1 MGKNWKV
8 GLLVL
13 VIAMAFAAAPA
24 LAQDKLV
31 IWWNKSFVP
40 QQDEAFK
47 EIVQKWE
54 KKTGKKADVSFFALP
69 DHPAKMLAAFDSK
82 IVPDVDF
89 GQIVAVQN
97 NTFAY
102 EDKLLELS
110 DVLNPIRGRFTDGS
124 LIATE
129 YMNGKTG
136 KRGTYTFPI
145 MQHGVNIHYWL
156 DMLQAAGFKESD
168 IPTQWKPFWDFWGEV
183 QKKLRAKGE
192 RVHGLGIT
200 YSVEA
205 TDTWQE
211 FDHFMEAHRV
221 RVMDDNGKSLIG
233 DPKVRQGLI
242 TVLDD
247 FTRHYK
253 AKNVPPGAIS
263 WKDVDNNVN
272 FSNRQVVMTM
282 NPTLSIPGAFYGKDN
297 NDAYNN
303 KIRTLRWP
311 AAPDGGIFTLRV
323 SVHTGFIPK
332 DAKNKEMA
340 KDFVR
345 FLLEPENLTH
355 FVKASNGAWFP
366 VQKEALKD
374 PFFISA
380 DPHRAAAYKNFM
392 EVPNRPYEQVFNRH
406 FVTVQTENLYGRAC
420 GRVLAD
426 NWATDKAVDELIARM
441 KQILGN

>member
-13 VIAMAFAAAPA
+13 VIAMVFATAPAFA
-24 LAQDKLV
+24 QNKLV

-54 KKTGKKADVSFFALP
+54 KKTGKQADLSFFALP

-102 EDKLLELS
+102 EDKLLEIS
-110 DVLNPIRGRFTDGS
+110 DVLDPIRSRFTEGS
-124 LIATE
+124 LIATQ
-129 YMNGKTG
+129 YLNGKTG
-136 KRGTYTFPI
+136 KKGTYTFPL

-168 IPTQWKPFWDFWGEV
+168 IPKQWKPFWDFWGEV
-183 QKKLRAKGE
+183 QKRLRAKGE
-192 RVHGLGIT
+192 RVYGLGIT

-211 FDHFMEAHRV
+211 FDHFMEAYHV
-221 RVMDDNGKSLIG
+221 RVIDDNGKSLLG

-253 AKNVPPGAIS
+253 AKNVPPGAIG

-272 FSNRQVVMTM
+272 FNNRQVVMTM
-282 NPTLSIPGAFYGKDN
+282 NPTLSIPGSFFGKD

-311 AAPDGGIFTLRV
+311 AAPDGGSFTLRV

-366 VQKEALKD
+366 VQKESLKD

-392 EVPNRPYEQVFNRH
+392 EVPKPALRTGFQPALCSGSNGKP
-406 FVTVQTENLYGRAC
+406 YGRAC
-420 GRVLAD
+420 GRFC
-426 NWATDKAVDELIARM
+426 
-441 KQILGN
+441 G

>member
-1 MGKNWKV
+1 MGKHWKV

-54 KKTGKKADVSFFALP
+54 KKSGKQADLSFFALP

-97 NTFAY
+97 ATFAF
-102 EDKLLELS
+102 EDKFLEIS
-110 DVLNPIRGRFTDGS
+110 DVINPIRSRFTDGS
-124 LIATE
+124 LQATE
-129 YMNGKTG
+129 YLNGKTG
-136 KRGTYTFPI
+136 KRGIYTFPI

-156 DMLQAAGFKESD
+156 DMLQAAGFKEAD

-183 QKKLRAKGE
+183 QKRLRAKGE

-205 TDTWQE
+205 TDTYQE
-211 FDHFMEAHRV
+211 FEHFMEAYRTRV
-221 RVMDDNGKSLIG
+221 LDDHGKLLVD

-242 TVLDD
+242 AALDD
-247 FTRHYK
+247 YTRHYK

-263 WKDVDNNVN
+263 WKDIDNNLN
-272 FSNRQVVMTM
+272 FNNRQVVMTM
-282 NPTLSIPGAFYGKDN
+282 NPTLSVPGAFFGKD

-303 KIRTLRWP
+303 KIKTLRWP
-311 AAPDGGIFTLRV
+311 MAPDGKPITLHV

-345 FLLEPENLTH
+345 FLMEPANLDL
-355 FVKASNGAWFP
+355 FVKASNGAFFP
-366 VQKEALKD
+366 CLKESYKD
-374 PFFISA
+374 PFFVSA
-380 DPHRAAAYKNFM
+380 DPHRAAAYKNFT
-392 EVPNRPYEQVFNRH
+392 EVPNRPYDSVFNRK
-406 FVTVQTENLYGRAC
+406 FAQVYTENPYGRAC
-420 GRVLAD
+420 GRVLSD
-426 NWATDKAVDELIARM
+426 NWAADKAVDELITRL
-441 KQILGN
+441 KQIVGD

>member
-1 MGKNWKV
+1 MGRKLKF
-8 GLLVL
+8 GIMAVL
-13 VIAMAFAAAPA
+13 VAVAFAAAPA

-54 KKTGKKADVSFFALP
+54 KKTGKQADLSFFALP

-102 EDKLLELS
+102 EDKLLEIS
-110 DVLNPIRGRFTDGS
+110 DVINPIRDRFTEGS
-124 LIATE
+124 LIATQ
-129 YMNGKTG
+129 YLNGKTG
-136 KRGTYTFPI
+136 KKGTYTFPI
-145 MQHGVNIHYWL
+145 MQHGVVIHYWL
-156 DMLQAAGFKESD
+156 DMLEAAGFKESD
-168 IPTQWKPFWDFWGEV
+168 VPKQWKPFWDFWGEV
-183 QKKLRAKGE
+183 QKRLRDKGE
-192 RVHGLGIT
+192 RVHGMGIT

-221 RVMDDNGKSLIG
+221 RVLDDNGKLLVE
-233 DPKVRQGLI
+233 DPKVREGLI
-242 TVLDD
+242 AVLDD

-263 WKDVDNNVN
+263 WKDIDNNLN

-282 NPTLSIPGAFYGKDN
+282 NPSLSIPGSFLGKDD
-297 NDAYNN
+297 DAYNK
-303 KIRTLRWP
+303 KIKTLLWP
-311 AAPDGGIFTLRV
+311 TAPDGKSFTLRV

-332 DAKNKEMA
+332 DAKNIEMA

-345 FLLEPENLTH
+345 FFLEPENLNH
-355 FVKASNGAWFP
+355 FVKASKGAFFP
-366 VQKEALKD
+366 VQKEAYKD
-374 PFFISA
+374 PFFASA
-380 DPHRAAAYKNFM
+380 DPHRAVAYKNFT

-406 FVTVQTENLYGRAC
+406 FVRVQTENLYGRAC
-420 GRVLAD
+420 GRVISE
-426 NWATDKAVDELIARM
+426 NWTAEKAVDELIGRM
-441 KQILGN
+441 KELLKD

>member
-1 MGKNWKV
+1 MGKNLKV
-8 GLLVL
+8 GIMALM
-13 VIAMAFAAAPA
+13 IAVVFAAAPA
-24 LAQDKLV
+24 LAQEKLV

-54 KKTGKKADVSFFALP
+54 KKTGKQADLSFFALP

-97 NTFAY
+97 ATFAY
-102 EDKLLELS
+102 EDKLLEIS
-110 DVLNPIRGRFTDGS
+110 DVINPIRSRFTDGS
-124 LIATE
+124 LQATE
-129 YMNGKTG
+129 YLNGKTG

-168 IPTQWKPFWDFWGEV
+168 IPKQWKPFWDFWGEV
-183 QKKLRAKGE
+183 QKRLRAKGE

-211 FDHFMEAHRV
+211 FDHFMEAYHV
-221 RVMDDNGKSLIG
+221 RVIDDNGKSLLG

-253 AKNVPPGAIS
+253 AKNVPPGS
-263 WKDVDNNVN
+263 HQLEGH
-272 FSNRQVVMTM
+272 RQQ
-282 NPTLSIPGAFYGKDN
+282 LE
-297 NDAYNN
+297 
-303 KIRTLRWP
+303 LQQP
-311 AAPDGGIFTLRV
+311 AGGDD
-323 SVHTGFIPK
+323 H
-332 DAKNKEMA
+332 
-340 KDFVR
+340 
-345 FLLEPENLTH
+345 EPH
-355 FVKASNGAWFP
+355 
-366 VQKEALKD
+366 
-374 PFFISA
+374 PFHS
-380 DPHRAAAYKNFM
+380 
-392 EVPNRPYEQVFNRH
+392 
-406 FVTVQTENLYGRAC
+406 
-420 GRVLAD
+420 RVL
-426 NWATDKAVDELIARM
+426 
-441 KQILGN
+441 LGQER